1 MTVLA
6 LLTDFGTRDT
16 YVAQMHGVIAARD
29 PSLRVIDITHA
40 IPPQD
45 VLAGAYALNDAVEA
59 FLPGTI
65 FVGVVDP
72 GVGSQRRAIAAE
84 IGSWRF
90 VGPDNG
96 LITVLLH
103 RFSLGVAVELSN
115 PAFHRLP
122 RSSTFHGRDI
132 FAPVAAAWATGTPL
146 AALGQLVTTP
156 LVRLDHATPVLSTDE
171 KKRRI
176 LSGVV
181 LDADHFGNLRTN
193 IHRDQV
199 PSSAIGQ
206 GLVALDGVTL
216 GPIANC
222 YADVA
227 PGEVLALFGSN
238 NRLEIAV
245 GQGPAAVRFPH
256 ARTVTIEF
264 SFEQPKLG
272 S

>member
-1 MTVLA
+1 MTVVA

-16 YVAQMHGVIAARD
+16 YVAQMHGVIASRD
-29 PSLRVIDITHA
+29 PSLRVIDVTHA
-40 IPPQD
+40 IPPQA
-45 VLAGAYALNDAVEA
+45 VLAGAYALDDAVEA
-59 FLPGTI
+59 FPPGTI

-96 LITVLLH
+96 LVTVLLD
-103 RFSLGVAVELSN
+103 RFSLGVAVELRN
-115 PAFHRLP
+115 PAFHRHP

-132 FAPVAAAWATGTPL
+132 FAPVAAAWATGTPV
-146 AALGQLVTTP
+146 AAFGPPVTTP
-156 LVRLDHATPVLSTDE
+156 LVRLDHATPVLSTNE
-171 KKRRI
+171 SRQI

-181 LDADHFGNLRTN
+181 LDADHFGNVRSN
-193 IHRDQV
+193 IHRHQL

-206 GLVALDGVTL
+206 GLVALDGVTI

-245 GQGPAAVRFPH
+245 GQGSAAVRFPH

-264 SFEQPKLG
+264 PFDQPEQG